1 MFIGLV
7 VIIAKHVFSLIF
19 ETSASLGKSVKS
31 LFPLQSLE
39 SSCPPVHS
47 YWVMCTLRLSPWE
60 RQELSMHVIC
70 TCWFLY
76 SFLRTCWVSNLI
88 HTIRFVLISLLC
100 TLVTVSDSQHPGFHD
115 PQWIHPFPLFCV
127 CGLPL
132 AVRCLPPSLPYLPGI
147 STACFLLWIF
157 SFHLGF
163 LNSGSGTWPTK
174 ALPSLLSHAH
184 SCLVPLQHWYPAPG
198 QLSTK
203 MYSLLFIFERKGL
216 CENTLL
222 VIAGLRYPAESPGL
236 PHSA

>member
-7 VIIAKHVFSLIF
+7 MIIAMHVFSLIF
-19 ETSASLGKSVKS
+19 ETSANFGKSVKN

-47 YWVMCTLRLSPWE
+47 YWVMCTLRLSQWE

-76 SFLRTCWVSNLI
+76 SFLHTCWVSNLI
-88 HTIRFVLISLLC
+88 HTIGFVLISLLF
-100 TLVTVSDSQHPGFHD
+100 TLVTVFDSQHPGIHD
-115 PQWIHPFPLFCV
+115 LQWIHPFPLFCM

-157 SFHLGF
+157 SFYLGF

-174 ALPSLLSHAH
+174 AFLLFFLMHIPALSHFSIDILPQANSPPKCILYYLFLRGRVYVRTH
-184 SCLVPLQHWYPAPG
+184 CLL
-198 QLSTK
+198 
-203 MYSLLFIFERKGL
+203 
-216 CENTLL
+216 
-222 VIAGLRYPAESPGL
+222 
-236 PHSA
+236 